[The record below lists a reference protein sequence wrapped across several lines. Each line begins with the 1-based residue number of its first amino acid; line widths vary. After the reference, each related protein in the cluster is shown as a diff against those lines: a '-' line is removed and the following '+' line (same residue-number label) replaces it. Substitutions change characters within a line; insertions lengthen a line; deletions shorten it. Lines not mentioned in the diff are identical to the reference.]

1 VNRWRLSDSD
11 WHTILEAV
19 GPLPKGARLARAR
32 RELSKCLRD
41 YPGLRRDRT
50 KLRAALLR
58 WQQIDKLATDLY
70 AMLAAEWRQKRWRY
84 NPLIDDAFKRYLL
97 RSTKVITETLAMQVR
112 LRKGKLDPDRD
123 WLYLSL
129 LDIWINQFRGEL
141 KASTSATGGPCVRFV
156 RAAMDLVL
164 PPDEVPRV
172 RTVRR
177 IVRALGRDRA
187 LGQFRYD
194 PVVGAQRPWR
204 R

>member
-1 VNRWRLSDSD
+1 VKLSDSD
-11 WHTILEAV
+11 WHTVLKAV
-19 GPLPKGARLARAR
+19 GPLPKGAKLGRAR
-32 RELSKCLRD
+32 RELTKCLRR
-41 YPGLRRDRT
+41 YPRLRRDRA

-58 WQQIDKLATDLY
+58 WRQIDKLATDLY
-70 AMLAAEWRQKRWRY
+70 AMLAEEWRAKRWRR

-97 RSTKVITETLAMQVR
+97 RSTKVIIHMLAMQAR

-141 KASTSATGGPCVRFV
+141 RASSGPSGGPCVRFI
-156 RAAMDLVL
+156 RTAMALVIL
-164 PPDEVPRV
+164 AREVPSAP
-172 RTVRR
+172 TVRR
-177 IVRALGRDRA
+177 IVRALRDGEA